1 MSRPID
7 VRKWWPQFQRRA
19 CEVVSQQALRERAAT
34 EELLRELR
42 DIQTSLIVHS
52 TAAADEWLLD
62 LAYRLY
68 DAVET
73 HKEKLNLK
81 TNNED
86 NN

>member
-1 MSRPID
+1 MSDPID
-7 VRKWWPQFQRRA
+7 VRNWWPQIQRRA
-19 CEVVSQQALRERAAT
+19 CEIVSQQALRDRAVT

-42 DIQTSLIVHS
+42 DIQTSLIVRGT
-52 TAAADEWLLD
+52 TAGDEWLLD

-86 NN
+86 SN